1 MPKVKIPCLD
11 RLRGYVREYGSDVF
25 STDGQIVFCKICE
38 VKVAA
43 DKKFTITQHVSRDK
57 HKQGLQ
63 RKISGT
69 KNQVL
74 LTVPKS
80 PFFEDLTT

>member
-1 MPKVKIPCLD
+1 MPKVKMPYSD

-25 STDGQIVFCKICE
+25 STDGQILLCKICE

-43 DKKFTITQHVSRDK
+43 GKKFTITQHVSRDK

-63 RKISGT
+63 RQISGT
-69 KNQVL
+69 QI
-74 LTVPKS
+74 
-80 PFFEDLTT
+80 